1 MNSIFISYRRQ
12 DAAGHAGRLFDR
24 LVVRYGDAHVFMD
37 HHDLPPGVDFAT
49 AIEANLLQASV
60 VLAVMGPHWI
70 DARDADGRPRLAQ
83 PEDFVRRELLSA
95 LAAGKR
101 VIPVLVGGAQIPAE
115 EQLPTELAALVRL
128 QACELRDSRFDDDL
142 KALLESL
149 PGEKGTGTEKGT
161 DLFSAAENKSVP
173 FSVPFSL
180 QGRWLAK
187 VSYPW
192 QAEVTERF
200 ELEQDGDDFYGTGT
214 FLAAEHPLENIEVLD
229 DGLKFS
235 LRSEALM
242 GDERR
247 QVTHSYRVRQEGDT
261 LQVRMQ
267 SSGGFND
274 GPPLR
279 FTARRAP

>member
-1 MNSIFISYRRQ
+1 MNGIFISYRRQ

-49 AIEANLLQASV
+49 AIKSSLLQSSV

-83 PEDFVRRELLSA
+83 PEDFVRRELLAA

-101 VIPVLVGGAQIPAE
+101 IIPVLVGGAQIPAE
-115 EQLPTELAALVRL
+115 EQLPSELAALMRL

-142 KALLESL
+142 KALLETL
-149 PGEKGTGTEKGT
+149 PAMPAEAGAH
-161 DLFSAAENKSVP
+161 SA
-173 FSVPFSL
+173 L
-180 QGRWLAK
+180 RGRWLAT

-200 ELEQDGDDFYGTGT
+200 EFEQDGDDFFGSGT
-214 FLAAEHPLENIEVLD
+214 FLAAEHPLENVELLD

-247 QVTHSYRVRQEGDT
+247 QITHSYRVRQEGDT
-261 LQVRMQ
+261 LQIRMQ

-274 GPPLR
+274 GPPLK

>member
-1 MNSIFISYRRQ
+1 MNGIFISYRRQ

-24 LVVRYGDAHVFMD
+24 LVARYGDAHVFMD

-49 AIEANLLQASV
+49 AIEANLLQASF

-70 DARDADGRPRLAQ
+70 DARDAHGQLRLAQ
-83 PEDFVRRELLSA
+83 SEDFVRRELLAA

-101 VIPVLVGGAQIPAE
+101 IIPVLVGGAQIPAE
-115 EQLPTELAALVRL
+115 EQLPTELVALVRL
-128 QACELRDSRFDDDL
+128 QACELRDARFDDDL
-142 KALLESL
+142 KALLETLAVLSPAEAGAHASL
-149 PGEKGTGTEKGT
+149 M
-161 DLFSAAENKSVP
+161 
-173 FSVPFSL
+173 
-180 QGRWLAK
+180 GRWLAK

-192 QAEVTERF
+192 QAEVSERF
-200 ELEQDGDDFYGTGT
+200 ELERDGDDFYGTGT
-214 FLAAEHPLENIEVLD
+214 FLAAEHPLENIELLD
-229 DGLKFS
+229 DGVKFS

-247 QVTHSYRVRQEGDT
+247 QITHNYRVRQEGDT

>member
-49 AIEANLLQASV
+49 AIESNLMQASV

-173 FSVPFSL
+173 FLLYASGLAHDSRCTPRGCSSL
-180 QGRWLAK
+180 PPKEYSTCSRVLFAPRRW
-187 VSYPW
+187 
-192 QAEVTERF
+192 
-200 ELEQDGDDFYGTGT
+200 
-214 FLAAEHPLENIEVLD
+214 AAC
-229 DGLKFS
+229 
-235 LRSEALM
+235 A
-242 GDERR
+242 
-247 QVTHSYRVRQEGDT
+247 
-261 LQVRMQ
+261 
-267 SSGGFND
+267 
-274 GPPLR
+274 PP
-279 FTARRAP
+279 

>member
-1 MNSIFISYRRQ
+1 MNGIFISYRRQ

-37 HHDLPPGVDFAT
+37 YHDLPPGVDFAT
-49 AIEANLLQASV
+49 AIESNLLQASV

-70 DARDADGRPRLAQ
+70 DVRDADGRPRLAQ

-142 KALLESL
+142 KALLETL
-149 PGEKGTGTEKGT
+149 PAAVPAEAGREKGT
-161 DLFSAAENKSVP
+161 DLFSAAENR
-173 FSVPFSL
+173 SVPFSL
-180 QGRWLAK
+180 RGRWLAK

-214 FLAAEHPLENIEVLD
+214 FLAAEHPLENIELLD

-247 QVTHSYRVRQEGDT
+247 QITHNYRVRQEGDT
-261 LQVRMQ
+261 LQIRMQ

-274 GPPLR
+274 GPPLK